1 VTQRGR
7 QTLIAIFELL
17 SRAPMLPGAKVGF
30 SPLVRKADP
39 LPMEVGA

>member
-1 VTQRGR
+1 
-7 QTLIAIFELL
+7 
-17 SRAPMLPGAKVGF
+17 MLPGAKVGF